1 MGSTKHI
8 RNNGEH
14 LNIHGHDNY
23 QMPGAYKQMGDKNQ
37 NQSLGA
43 YKLVGDQAELD
54 KNGNGKID
62 GEDFKMMQPGK
73 ISGGA
78 AKYIKESYGASK
90 ADYDKD
96 MAEER
101 IQIKDDKEK
110 IYQDDKEKKESYGAN
125 KIDDPETDPKIKK
138 PSKPKNSTTGDVSFK
153 IDDSGATLSKS
164 KTTTSS
170 TPSSSSSKSSTPIV
184 DKGEDVFYNNL
195 TSSAKD
201 MSAMAAAGIDVNDR
215 KAVLNYGNTKA
226 KNMKSSSRSSTSSS
240 SSSENNP
247 VTIKSIN
254 SASNYAMKSMLGDKN
269 RDVYAGEMQSKKDS
283 ASAYQKTFKN
293 LVQNNSSAGLGQKVL
308 NDFHDIA
315 GRYGNKAANA
325 TRRKNNI
332 PEVKSNTDMPMR
344 SYYNGKE
351 TTPSYKNT
359 NAPGGK
365 SKIVNSPTTYSRSTP
380 IYADFGKLYGPE
392 NDGPNKGIHSS
403 KGKGINKILKQ
414 YK

>member
-1 MGSTKHI
+1 MGSAKHI

-23 QMPGAYKQMGDKNQ
+23 QMPGAYKQMGDMNKNQ
-37 NQSLGA
+37 PAKYDDGPIKEL
-43 YKLVGDQAELD
+43 KGDQDQLSIELQEAI
-54 KNGNGKID
+54 KAAP
-62 GEDFKMMQPGK
+62 EQPGK

-78 AKYIKESYGASK
+78 AKYIKESYGV
-90 ADYDKD
+90 DK
-96 MAEER
+96 
-101 IQIKDDKEK
+101 I
-110 IYQDDKEKKESYGAN
+110 G
-125 KIDDPETDPKIKK
+125 DPETDPKTKK
-138 PSKPKNSTTGDVSFK
+138 PSKPENSTTGDVTFK
-153 IDDSGATLSKS
+153 IDDSGATLNKS
-164 KTTTSS
+164 KTVTSS

-226 KNMKSSSRSSTSSS
+226 KNMKSSSSSSTSSS

-269 RDVYAGEMQSKKDS
+269 KDVYAGEMQSKKDS

-293 LVQNNSSAGLGQKVL
+293 LIQNNSSAGLGQKVL
-308 NDFHDIA
+308 NDFNEIA

-344 SYYNGKE
+344 SYYNGEE

-359 NAPGGK
+359 DAPGGK